1 VNAPVAPYWTVMLD
15 PRPIQELTPIRR
27 GQTMMD
33 ERDTVITTVG
43 GLKAALAAHEKE
55 WVENDLED
63 FDDLPLIVGIN
74 LSDEAVIL
82 RSPRLSEAGEDGETF
97 GIFGDWPTEPS
108 AR

>member
-1 VNAPVAPYWTVMLD
+1 MLD

-43 GLKAALAAHEKE
+43 GLKAALAAHEKV
-55 WVENDLED
+55 WIENDLED

-74 LSDEAVIL
+74 TGEEAAVFL
-82 RSPRLSEAGEDGETF
+82 RSPRLSEASEDGDVF
-97 GIFGDWPTEPS
+97 GIFADWPTEP
-108 AR
+108 RPR